1 MYAYIENFI
10 VKKFPILN
18 IRQEL
23 PEISLPE
30 TILAEHLPA
39 GYVEVHNVEPPA
51 YDSFTQTLQ
60 EATPALVNG
69 KWVRVW
75 DVVPIAPEVI
85 AANLANL
92 KAEAAS
98 SIDSAAGVARTK
110 YITVSPGQEGTYL
123 MKAQR
128 AREFVAANYQ
138 GNVPFLVQ
146 AEVTAT
152 GVTPQQACAD
162 ILAQEAAW
170 EYKAGQI
177 ETARRKGKERVK
189 AATTSEEINGH
200 RDDALSALAQL

>member
-18 IRQEL
+18 IRQEF
-23 PEISLPE
+23 PEISLPA

-39 GYVEVHNVEPPA
+39 GYVEVHNVAPPT

-60 EATPALVNG
+60 EGTPALVNG

-75 DVVPIAPEVI
+75 DVVPIAPETV

-98 SIDSAAGVARTK
+98 SIDNAAGVARSK

-128 AREFVAANYQ
+128 AREFVAAEYQ
-138 GNVPFLVQ
+138 GPVPILIQ
-146 AEVTAT
+146 AEVDAT
-152 GVTPQQACAD
+152 GATAQQACAD

-170 EYKAGQI
+170 EYKTGQI
-177 ETARRKGKERVK
+177 ETARRKGKELVK
-189 AATTSEEINGH
+189 AATTAADVLSH
-200 RDDALSALAQL
+200 RNAALVELEAL

>member
-18 IRQEL
+18 IRQEF
-23 PEISLPE
+23 PEISLPA

-39 GYVEVHNVEPPA
+39 GYVEVHNVAPPT

-92 KAEAAS
+92 KAEAAR
-98 SIDSAAGVARTK
+98 SIDSAAGVARSK

-123 MKAQR
+123 MKMQR
-128 AREFVAANYQ
+128 AREFVTANYQ
-138 GNVPFLVQ
+138 GPVPILVQ
-146 AEVTAT
+146 AEVDAT

-177 ETARRKGKERVK
+177 ETARRKGKELVK
-189 AATTSEEINGH
+189 AATTAADVLSH
-200 RDDALSALAQL
+200 RNAALVELEAL